1 MAIGLALIVGP
12 LVGPRL
18 QKINVVYPLYASMA
32 ALLISVI
39 LGCVVEE

>member
-1 MAIGLALIVGP
+1 MAIGFALIVGP

-18 QKINVVYPLYASMA
+18 QNINVVYPLYASMV

-39 LGCVVEE
+39 LGCVG